1 MNPGVHQTTKQ
12 AFEKFLVRTI
22 EKLMHQTSFS
32 LSIFFVDP
40 EGYSSNKEH
49 FR

>member
-22 EKLMHQTSFS
+22 EKLMHQTF